1 MDTIEFFSS
10 IPTINSNTNFWMVRA
25 KRGFFFDEFL
35 HSEYIAIGWNLIT
48 KSMLSMSLTRT
59 QADALKKRI
68 KDEYGESK
76 PGTALNKCDRF
87 CYEVKAGDIAVIVD
101 NRRVAFATIGEY
113 YEESNPDFTVELEKQ
128 IHSQIE
134 KANPNIDKFECPY
147 IKRRKISVIRVLNA
161 EDTVSPYLQS
171 AMARNWHSLSDMNEY
186 ADLILSGCFDSFIYK
201 DKLTMTFRVMQ
212 RDDINVLDLANFVLD
227 SAKILSNNHP
237 ENVTVKTTLHSPGDV
252 ILQIAKSALENAV
265 PILICYMAI
274 FGGKAGNYE
283 FNSLISIIKDFVNS
297 KYERQKKELE
307 LRKLAAEV
315 DAAEQDVISK
325 KLDNIEHQR
334 ALQIALTETH
344 VEPLAN
350 SAEKLQIQPSGATI
364 IDISEVLKKHSGE
377 KES

>member
-35 HSEYIAIGWNLIT
+35 RNEYIAIGWNLIT

-101 NRRVAFATIGEY
+101 NRRIAFATIGEY
-113 YEESNPDFTVELEKQ
+113 YEESNPNLTVELEKQ
-128 IHSQIE
+128 IHNQIE

-161 EDTVSPYLQS
+161 EDAVSPYLQS
-171 AMARNWHSLSDMNEY
+171 AMARNWHSLSDLSEY
-186 ADLILSGCFDSFIYK
+186 ADVILSGCFDSFVYK
-201 DKLTMTFRVMQ
+201 DKLTMTFRVTQ
-212 RDDINVLDLANFVLD
+212 RNDINVLDLANFVLD
-227 SAKILSNNHP
+227 SAKILSSNHP
-237 ENVTVKTTLHSPGDV
+237 EKVTVKTTLHSPGDV
-252 ILQIAKSALENAV
+252 ILQIVKTALENPV
-265 PILICYMAI
+265 PLLICYIAI

-283 FNSLISIIKDFVNS
+283 FNSLISVIKGLVNS
-297 KYERQKKELE
+297 KFEKEKQKVE
-307 LRKLAAEV
+307 LRKLTAEA
-315 DAAEQDVISK
+315 DSAEQDALSK
-325 KLDNIEHQR
+325 KLENIEKQR
-334 ALQIALTETH
+334 QLHLEIVDTS
-344 VEPLAN
+344 VEPLMQA
-350 SAEKLQIQPSGATI
+350 AEKLEIQPSGATI
-364 IDISEVLKKHSGE
+364 IDITEILQQHS
-377 KES
+377 KENNS